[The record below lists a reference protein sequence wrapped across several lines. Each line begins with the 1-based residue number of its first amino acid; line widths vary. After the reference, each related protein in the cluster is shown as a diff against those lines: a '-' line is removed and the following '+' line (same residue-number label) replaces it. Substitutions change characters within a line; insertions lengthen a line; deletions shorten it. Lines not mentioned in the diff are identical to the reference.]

1 MMGRR
6 GTGPMG
12 MMGGGRMHP
21 AAAGPVPV
29 LPGQHAPYLIGQL
42 NRFADGKRPSPVMG
56 PIAANM
62 DASERAAVAA
72 YLSATSPGYE

>member
-1 MMGRR
+1 MGRR

-42 NRFADGKRPSPVMG
+42 NRFANDAISAG
-56 PIAANM
+56 PTVQHPPYMA
-62 DASERAAVAA
+62 ASERAAVAA